1 MSQYLKHFTE
11 QDIDSFREAFY
22 LFAKNRNENPIY
34 IRSVDELVLIMRS
47 LGLSPTVKEITNYMK
62 KYNNKIS
69 FSDFLEVVHM
79 HSKVEKLPDEILEAF
94 QAYDTRNTGKINAR
108 ILRNILMNWGEKLTE
123 REIQATFREANISM
137 NGDVNYREFLK
148 IISTPA
154 PDY

>member
-11 QDIDSFREAFY
+11 KEIDSFREAFY

-34 IRSVDELVLIMRS
+34 IRTVDELVLIMRS
-47 LGLSPTVKEITNYMK
+47 LGLSPTVKEITSYMK

-79 HSKVEKLPDEILEAF
+79 HSKVEKLPDEILDAF
-94 QAYDTRNTGKINAR
+94 QAYDTKNTGKINAR

-123 REIQATFREANISM
+123 REIQATFREANISIT
-137 NGDVNYREFLK
+137 GDVNYREFLK
-148 IISTPA
+148 IISTPV

>member
-47 LGLSPTVKEITNYMK
+47 LALSPTVKEITNYMK

-79 HSKVEKLPDEILEAF
+79 HSK
-94 QAYDTRNTGKINAR
+94 GKI
-108 ILRNILMNWGEKLTE
+108 
-123 REIQATFREANISM
+123 FHVHF
-137 NGDVNYREFLK
+137 D
-148 IISTPA
+148 
-154 PDY
+154 